1 MSRPS
6 FHDIYMRLACLMS
19 ERSTCVR
26 TNSAGELMKVGA
38 AIVSSDF
45 RQVFAVGYNGN
56 ASGLPNG
63 CDSTEPGK
71 CGCIHAET
79 NAVVSCTAARDE
91 PKILFCTH
99 LPCMACAKLIIQL
112 GGVREVYY
120 QQDYRLKDSL
130 STLTGAGI
138 QMGHLSDGGMAPIR
152 AVEAARTARLAYVS
166 AQPPSK

>member
-1 MSRPS
+1 
-6 FHDIYMRLACLMS
+6 
-19 ERSTCVR
+19 
-26 TNSAGELMKVGA
+26 MKVGA

-63 CDSTEPGK
+63 CDSAEPGK

-79 NAVVSCTAARDE
+79 NAVVSCTAARAE

-112 GGVREVYY
+112 GGVQEVYY

-130 STLTGAGI
+130 VALTESRI
-138 QMGHLSDGGMAPIR
+138 KMGHLSDGGMDPAQ
-152 AVEAARTARLAYVS
+152 ALKEATKALRKHRE
-166 AQPPSK
+166 AQISPT